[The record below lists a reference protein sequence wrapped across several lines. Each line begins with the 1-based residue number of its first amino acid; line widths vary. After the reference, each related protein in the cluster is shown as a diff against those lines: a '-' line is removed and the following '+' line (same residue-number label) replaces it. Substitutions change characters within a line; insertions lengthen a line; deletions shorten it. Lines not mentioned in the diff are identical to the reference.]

1 MYLKRRR
8 IHCRVLK
15 LDPGEE
21 LRHAKESIS
30 FSAESYITDP
40 PFPPDR
46 MTYVI
51 YHMGPSQTRGGEGKP
66 GPCDA
71 ASSSSSSHCTQY
83 GWLAERALL
92 IWREGGERRLRGE
105 GRRACFVWMAGR
117 VAGRARDWQRHGRG
131 YVLSHCLLSHAAQP
145 LTLFSLPPPPHIPF
159 LCFSFFYFSPFSSQG
174 KKKKRR
180 RRTSRGDRYHSA
192 SLASEGWYK

>member
-1 MYLKRRR
+1 MHLKRRR
-8 IHCRVLK
+8 IHFRVLK

-51 YHMGPSQTRGGEGKP
+51 YHMGPSQTTGRGGKP

-71 ASSSSSSHCTQY
+71 ASSPSHCTQY
-83 GWLAERALL
+83 RWLAERALL
-92 IWREGGERRLRGE
+92 IWRREREEGGDAGVRGGE
-105 GRRACFVWMAGR
+105 PACMDGWVCG
-117 VAGRARDWQRHGRG
+117 VAGTRLAEAPLRLCSLI
-131 YVLSHCLLSHAAQP
+131 LSAKPHCSASEALL
-145 LTLFSLPPPPHIPF
+145 TPPTPRIPF
-159 LCFSFFYFSPFSSQG
+159 LFFPPLLVVKG
-174 KKKKRR
+174 KKKKRA
-180 RRTSRGDRYHSA
+180 SRADRYHSA
-192 SLASEGWYK
+192 ALACEGWYK

>member
-1 MYLKRRR
+1 MHLKRRR
-8 IHCRVLK
+8 IHFRVLK

-131 YVLSHCLLSHAAQP
+131 YVLSHCLLSHTAQP
-145 LTLFSLPPPPHIPF
+145 LTLFSLPPPPPTF
-159 LCFSFFYFSPFSSQG
+159 LFSVFPSFISPPLVVKG
-174 KKKKRR
+174 KKKKKK
-180 RRTSRGDRYHSA
+180 SKQG
-192 SLASEGWYK
+192 

>member
-1 MYLKRRR
+1 MHLKRRR
-8 IHCRVLK
+8 IHFRVLK

-51 YHMGPSQTRGGEGKP
+51 YHMGPSQTPGRGGKP

-71 ASSSSSSHCTQY
+71 LYAVAVPLACRESTADLAKGEGGDAGVRGGEPASY
-83 GWLAERALL
+83 GWLGV
-92 IWREGGERRLRGE
+92 WR
-105 GRRACFVWMAGR
+105 GR
-117 VAGRARDWQRHGRG
+117 HEIGRG
-131 YVLSHCLLSHAAQP
+131 TAEVM
-145 LTLFSLPPPPHIPF
+145 
-159 LCFSFFYFSPFSSQG
+159 FFNIIC
-174 KKKKRR
+174 
-180 RRTSRGDRYHSA
+180 
-192 SLASEGWYK
+192 